1 MKKSLILTSFLL
13 RVFFFFMYRTSRTI
27 YFQPYFLI
35 SSVFKFVQQENGR
48 ELCFISTDSVV
59 NHGDS
64 EIIVSGGSNSLPK
77 SMIEYCLLKDG
88 FHVSTMNWL
97 D

>member
-1 MKKSLILTSFLL
+1 M
-13 RVFFFFMYRTSRTI
+13 
-27 YFQPYFLI
+27 
-35 SSVFKFVQQENGR
+35 QQEYGG
-48 ELCFISTDSVV
+48 ELCFISTDGVV
-59 NHGDS
+59 NHVDD

-77 SMIEYCLLKDG
+77 SMIEYCLLKDA